1 MEPAL
6 EGCAGTWE
14 EGLAAGQS
22 PPDLTAT
29 LEAGDLGAVDHDV
42 DHLAAMGLLE
52 RDGDE
57 VHLTREGEVAA
68 SRLP

>member
-1 MEPAL
+1 
-6 EGCAGTWE
+6 
-14 EGLAAGQS
+14 LAAGQS
-22 PPDLTAT
+22 PPDVTAT
-29 LEAGDLGAVDHDV
+29 LDAGDLGAVDHDV
-42 DHLAAMGLLE
+42 DHPAAMGLVE